1 MYRYKP
7 YIPERAIEYIKQVL
21 ESGCLAGTCENFVRR
36 LEMQLGKFTGIKHV
50 IAVSSGTA
58 ALHVAY
64 RAVGVGPGKPVAVPG
79 FTFVATAS
87 AVLHCNSIP
96 IFVDIDRE
104 TLFID
109 LADLEKKI
117 KKYNIE
123 HVCVVHIGGIP
134 GPVDEVA
141 KLCEDNNIVLIED
154 CAQALGATYLG
165 NHVGKFG
172 KVATFSFYPT
182 KTITTG
188 EGGAVATDDEDVAL
202 TVRRLINHG
211 EERRYYYVEL
221 GYNYR
226 MSEILAAIGVA
237 EMEIVHT
244 LVENRRRFAKV
255 FIEEVEQKVG
265 NLVDFQKV
273 PKGAMPAW
281 NLIQI
286 MLNVEKLGKSRDF
299 VLQKLRENGLHIFTV
314 AYPMPLPDTP
324 LFRNM
329 RGLSDNCPWRC
340 PLSKV
345 KLDPDVFELPNCRWV
360 CERVLTLLVS
370 PTFTEEDAV
379 KIADT
384 FCRVLQELTS

>member
-1 MYRYKP
+1 MYRYRP
-7 YIPERAIEYIKQVL
+7 YVPERAVEYIKQVL
-21 ESGCLAGTCENFVRR
+21 ESGCLAGTCENFVRKFEEK
-36 LEMQLGKFTGIKHV
+36 LSEFTGIKHV

-64 RAVGVGPGKPVAVPG
+64 RAVGVRPGKPVAVPG

-104 TLFID
+104 TLFVD
-109 LADLEKKI
+109 LADLEKKL

-123 HVCVVHIGGIP
+123 HVCVVHIGGVP

-141 KLCEDNNIVLIED
+141 KLCEENNITLIED
-154 CAQALGATYLG
+154 CAQALGATYHG

-172 KVATFSFYPT
+172 KVSIFSFYPT

-188 EGGAVATDDEDVAL
+188 EGGAVATEYEDLASII
-202 TVRRLINHG
+202 RRLINHG
-211 EERRYYYVEL
+211 EERRYYYIEL

-237 EMEIVHT
+237 EMEIVNI

-255 FIEEVEQKVG
+255 FIEEVENRVSDF
-265 NLVDFQKV
+265 VDFQKV
-273 PKGAMPAW
+273 PKGASPAW

-286 MLNVEKLGKSRDF
+286 MLNIEKIGKSRDY
-299 VLQKLRENGLHIFTV
+299 VLQRLRDEGLQVFTV

-329 RGLSDNCPWRC
+329 RGISDQCPWKC
-340 PLSKV
+340 PLNRI
-345 KLDPDVFELPNCRWV
+345 DIGADVFELPNCRWV
-360 CERVLTLLVS
+360 CERVLSLLVS
-370 PTFTEEDAV
+370 PAFTEEDAV
-379 KIADT
+379 KIADI
-384 FCRVLQELTS
+384 FCRVIRSITS